1 LVTAVDFRR
10 MLHRVAA
17 AGVAAALVAAPLGG
31 QESDV
36 EQLLAKATRYSID
49 FVEKLS
55 TVVAEESYVQNSTVA
70 LETVAIPGLRGRGAP
85 GMSGPRESS
94 KHRELKADFLIV
106 KTSGEVW
113 TPFRDVF
120 EVDHIPIRDRSER
133 LAKLFLNA
141 KRDASAEEQAKA
153 IAEES
158 GRYNLGA
165 VERTINNPVFALVI
179 LQPDV
184 RTRFKFT
191 AGKPDRKLGEN
202 VRVVEYVEEGRPT
215 VIAGRPGEDMPA
227 FGRFWIEASSG
238 RVIKAELRVDVPDVK
253 ANITTTFRSDQRL
266 GIDVPNEFREEYDLH
281 GSRVSGVASYSRY
294 RKFDVKSSEELSPP
308 APDAEQPK

>member
-1 LVTAVDFRR
+1 VVI
-10 MLHRVAA
+10 
-17 AGVAAALVAAPLGG
+17 ALVAALLATAPLGA
-31 QESDV
+31 QESELD
-36 EQLLAKATRYSID
+36 QLLAKATSYSVD
-49 FVEKLS
+49 FVQKLS

-70 LETVAIPGLRGRGAP
+70 LETVAIPGLRGRGTPA
-85 GMSGPRESS
+85 MDSPRGSS

-106 KTSGEVW
+106 KTASEMW

-133 LAKLFLNA
+133 LAKVFLNA
-141 KRDASAEEQAKA
+141 KPDASAEEQAKA

-165 VERTINNPVFALVI
+165 VERTINNPVFALII

-184 RTRFKFT
+184 RARFKFT
-191 AGKPDRKLGEN
+191 AGRPDRKFGEH
-202 VRVVEYVEEGRPT
+202 VRVVEYAEEARPT

-227 FGRFWIEASSG
+227 FGRFWIDGATG
-238 RVIKAELRVDVPDVK
+238 RVLKTELRVEVRDVK
-253 ANITTTFRSDQRL
+253 ANLTTTFRNDGRL
-266 GIDVPNEFREEYDLH
+266 GIDVPNEFREEYDLPN
-281 GSRVSGVASYSRY
+281 SRVSGVASYTRF
-294 RKFDVKSSEELSPP
+294 RKFDVKSSEELNRP

>member
-1 LVTAVDFRR
+1 
-10 MLHRVAA
+10 M
-17 AGVAAALVAAPLGG
+17 
-31 QESDV
+31 
-36 EQLLAKATRYSID
+36 D
-49 FVEKLS
+49 FVQKLS
-55 TVVAEESYVQNSTVA
+55 AVVAEESYVQHSTVA
-70 LETVAIPGLRGRGAP
+70 LETVAIPGLRSRGTSALNA
-85 GMSGPRESS
+85 PRESS
-94 KHRELKADFLIV
+94 KHRELKADFLVV
-106 KTSGEVW
+106 KTSDETW

-133 LAKLFLNA
+133 LAKLFLNT
-141 KRDASAEEQAKA
+141 RPDASAEEQAKA

-165 VERTINNPVFALVI
+165 VERTINNPVFALLI

-191 AGKPDRKLGEN
+191 GGRPDRKRGEN

-227 FGRFWIEASSG
+227 FGRFWIEGSTG
-238 RVIKAELRVDVPDVK
+238 RILRAELRVEVPAVK
-253 ANITTTFRSDQRL
+253 ANLTTTFRSDGRL

-281 GSRVSGVASYSRY
+281 GSTVSGVASYTHF
-294 RKFDVKSSEELSPP
+294 RKFAVKSTEELNPP
-308 APDAEQPK
+308 AADVEPPK